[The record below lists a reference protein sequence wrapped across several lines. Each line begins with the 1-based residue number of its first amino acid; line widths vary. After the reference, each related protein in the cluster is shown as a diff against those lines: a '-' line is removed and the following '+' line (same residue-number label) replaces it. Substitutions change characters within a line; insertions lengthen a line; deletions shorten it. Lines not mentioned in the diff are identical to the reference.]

1 METNTKNCTLKSHK
15 DKEATIYCSKCEKY
29 MCKKCEITHTDFFES
44 NHNSYIYN
52 KNNFDKIKNDKQI
65 IEYDVKAIKEFINN
79 IKETNAALKSEFE
92 KIEQKKE
99 EIKIK
104 LQKSFTK
111 LRDEINKLEDDIF
124 LKIDGKFEKL
134 EINEKIKKNDII
146 INKIKSS
153 LNDNSF
159 QFKPFINELKDIN
172 IKDENINNLLDGIM
186 IPNENQLDEIIEKMK
201 NCFLEKKS
209 IINSPIMINSS
220 IIKNDLKKFNLLNE
234 WIKEKMDK
242 DQIKYELIFKM
253 SQNGTRAEDFHKFCN
268 DKGATLTIIKTTGNQ
283 IFGGF
288 TPLDWKSLS
297 NNYELIDKT
306 RRTFLFSLNL
316 MKKFEMLSNQKT
328 AIYSSKNFGP
338 SFGQKDI
345 GFEVDLKSGRL
356 QCNQYSNFCKE
367 KIELIE
373 SERKYEEFDTTEI
386 EVFKVI

>member
-1 METNTKNCTLKSHK
+1 
-15 DKEATIYCSKCEKY
+15 
-29 MCKKCEITHTDFFES
+29 
-44 NHNSYIYN
+44 
-52 KNNFDKIKNDKQI
+52 
-65 IEYDVKAIKEFINN
+65 
-79 IKETNAALKSEFE
+79 
-92 KIEQKKE
+92 
-99 EIKIK
+99 
-104 LQKSFTK
+104 
-111 LRDEINKLEDDIF
+111 
-124 LKIDGKFEKL
+124 
-134 EINEKIKKNDII
+134 
-146 INKIKSS
+146 
-153 LNDNSF
+153 
-159 QFKPFINELKDIN
+159 
-172 IKDENINNLLDGIM
+172 
-186 IPNENQLDEIIEKMK
+186 
-201 NCFLEKKS
+201 
-209 IINSPIMINSS
+209 
-220 IIKNDLKKFNLLNE
+220 
-234 WIKEKMDK
+234 
-242 DQIKYELIFKM
+242 M

-283 IFGGF
+283 IFGWF